1 MFLQHKFELYIG
13 VVNVTSKFV
22 FPGFLEIDNG
32 GRKIG
37 IKEMEE
43 LNEKAIKAA
52 CFAKVP
58 PEEVGA
64 AFYKLYSSWQ
74 QQLSD
79 LSWYPFKT
87 VTIDGKHQ
95 SPGMSKVSWYLTS
108 CF

>member
-1 MFLQHKFELYIG
+1 MQHKFELYIG

-22 FPGFLEIDNG
+22 FQGFLEIDNG

-37 IKEMEE
+37 IKEMGE

-58 PEEVGA
+58 PEKVGA
-64 AFYKLYSSWQ
+64 AFYKSYSSWQ

-95 SPGMSKVSWYLTS
+95 SPGMSKVSWYLTG